1 VSPAASAPR
10 RAGTRPRRPGGTD
23 VARLA
28 GVSQKTVSRVM
39 NGEAYVSDE
48 VRERVLRAAADLG
61 YRRNNLARALNSG
74 RTNRI
79 GVVSLGTALFGPS
92 SLLMA
97 IERAARSSGFTLT
110 LANTLEGEPGGID
123 KAINSL
129 MEEGVDG
136 IILSEPIDEGP
147 QNIAIDV
154 PVLNLGRF
162 PGLSAPQIIAPVGKS
177 ERSGYTATSYLLS
190 LGHREIRHLA
200 GPQRWWAARDRL
212 EGWRRAMNEAHLP
225 QAPCLAGDWSP
236 SSGYKAGLE
245 LAQDREMTAIFVA
258 NDDMA
263 IGVIRAFSEAGRDVP
278 GDVSVIGMD
287 DIPQAAFI
295 NPPLTTIAQEFDVVA
310 TRGFRQLVAQI
321 EGEQLEE
328 DDDREPFRLVV
339 RQSTAALDPR
349 A

>member
-1 VSPAASAPR
+1 
-10 RAGTRPRRPGGTD
+10 

-39 NGEAYVSDE
+39 NGEAYVSPE
-48 VRERVLRAAADLG
+48 VRDRVLQAAAQLG
-61 YRRNNLARALNSG
+61 YRRNNAARALNSG

-97 IERAARSSGFTLT
+97 IERAARSSGFTLA
-110 LANTLEGEPGGID
+110 LANTFEGEPGGID
-123 KAINSL
+123 KAIDSL

-136 IILSEPIDEGP
+136 VILSEPIDEGP

-162 PGLSAPQIIAPVGKS
+162 PGLSAPQIITPVGKS
-177 ERSGYTATSYLLS
+177 ERSGYLATEHLLS

-200 GPQRWWAARDRL
+200 GPQRWWSARDRV

-225 QAPCLAGDWSP
+225 QAPCLDGDWSP
-236 SSGYKAGLE
+236 ASGYRAGLE
-245 LAQDREMTAIFVA
+245 LAADLEMTAIFVA

-263 IGVIRAFSEAGRDVP
+263 IGLIRALRGAGRDVP
-278 GDVSVIGMD
+278 GDVSVIGLD
-287 DIPQAAFI
+287 DIPQAAYLT
-295 NPPLTTIAQEFDVVA
+295 PPLTTIAQDFDVVA
-310 TRGFRQLVAQI
+310 TRGFHRLVAQI
-321 EGEQLEE
+321 MGNELE
-328 DDDREPFRLVV
+328 DDDDDEPPFHLVV
-339 RQSTAALDPR
+339 RESTAPLR
-349 A
+349 RHG